1 MNIFKTILNFVPS
14 ILTIPFY
21 IGSFLYLILLPDI
34 TYYALGIYLDI
45 WIPALRTFWGFPI
58 LFILLMIPF
67 VSTILVWLLTFQS
80 FWVLFKFLIGSYY
93 PRDELLGFVTMY
105 PAAVVIIS
113 YTVSYIL
120 LRRENSSS
128 TNSPDWG
135 TTFPRNQD
143 TPASNT
149 REEDS
154 ATDRASSSSEAK
166 TRGESSTAARAARAA
181 SSSEANSSEA
191 KTRGETSKAARAARA
206 ASSSEVSKRR
216 RSSTASRAAEASSKN
231 PKNSTKETS
240 SEVDDI
246 FFDNRRK
253 K

>member
-1 MNIFKTILNFVPS
+1 MNTYKSILNFVPG

-45 WIPALRTFWGFPI
+45 WIPALRTFWGYPI

-67 VSTILVWLLTFQS
+67 VSMILVWLLTFQS

-113 YTVSYIL
+113 FTVSYFL
-120 LRRENSSS
+120 SKREN
-128 TNSPDWG
+128 NS
-135 TTFPRNQD
+135 
-143 TPASNT
+143 
-149 REEDS
+149 
-154 ATDRASSSSEAK
+154 ASSSSSAHIPPIPINENIPDPS
-166 TRGESSTAARAARAA
+166 TRGEESTAARAARET
-181 SSSEANSSEA
+181 SSSDA
-191 KTRGETSKAARAARA
+191 KTRGENSTAARAAREASSSDPKSRGQESTAVKAAKA
-206 ASSSEVSKRR
+206 ASSTSTSASETEDLYFDNTKGPHKENPSK
-216 RSSTASRAAEASSKN
+216 
-231 PKNSTKETS
+231 
-240 SEVDDI
+240 DDSNEDDDLY
-246 FFDNRRK
+246 FDNRVK

>member
-67 VSTILVWLLTFQS
+67 VSMILVWLLTFQS

-120 LRRENSSS
+120 SKKEDTAPS
-128 TNSPDWG
+128 TNS
-135 TTFPRNQD
+135 TARSSSFPRNQD

-231 PKNSTKETS
+231 PTKETS

>member
-1 MNIFKTILNFVPS
+1 MNIYKSILNFVPG

-45 WIPALRTFWGFPI
+45 WIPALRTFWGYPI

-67 VSTILVWLLTFQS
+67 VSMILIWLLTFQS

-113 YTVSYIL
+113 YTVSYFL
-120 LRRENSSS
+120 SKREN
-128 TNSPDWG
+128 NS
-135 TTFPRNQD
+135 
-143 TPASNT
+143 
-149 REEDS
+149 
-154 ATDRASSSSEAK
+154 ASSSSSAHIPPIPINESIPDPS
-166 TRGESSTAARAARAA
+166 TRGEESTAARAAREA
-181 SSSEANSSEA
+181 SSSDA
-191 KTRGETSKAARAARA
+191 KTRGENSTAARAAREASSSDTKSRGQESTAVKAAKA
-206 ASSSEVSKRR
+206 ASSTSTSASETEDLYFDNIKGSNKEKPSK
-216 RSSTASRAAEASSKN
+216 
-231 PKNSTKETS
+231 
-240 SEVDDI
+240 DDSNEDDDDDLY
-246 FFDNRRK
+246 FDNRVK

>member
-1 MNIFKTILNFVPS
+1 MNIFKTILNFVPG

-105 PAAVVIIS
+105 PATVVIIS

-120 LRRENSSS
+120 LRRESVSS
-128 TNSPDWG
+128 TNSPDWD
-135 TTFPRNQD
+135 TTFPRDEN
-143 TPASNT
+143 TPEST
-149 REEDS
+149 SRDEDS
-154 ATDRASSSSEAK
+154 AAARASSSAETASSEAK
-166 TRGESSTAARAARAA
+166 SRGERSKASRAARAVSSGEVASSEAKSRGESSKASRAARA
-181 SSSEANSSEA
+181 
-191 KTRGETSKAARAARA
+191 
-206 ASSSEVSKRR
+206 
-216 RSSTASRAAEASSKN
+216 SSKKLKDPYFDN
-231 PKNSTKETS
+231 KTNSTKDAPS
-240 SEVDDI
+240 DGDDI

-253 K
+253 R

>member
-1 MNIFKTILNFVPS
+1 MYKSILNFIPG

-45 WIPALRTFWGFPI
+45 WIPALRTFWGYPI

-67 VSTILVWLLTFQS
+67 VSMILIWLLTFQS

-113 YTVSYIL
+113 YTVSYFL
-120 LRRENSSS
+120 SKREN
-128 TNSPDWG
+128 NS
-135 TTFPRNQD
+135 
-143 TPASNT
+143 
-149 REEDS
+149 
-154 ATDRASSSSEAK
+154 ASSSSSAHIPPIPINESIPDPS
-166 TRGESSTAARAARAA
+166 TRGEESTAARAA
-181 SSSEANSSEA
+181 SSSDA
-191 KTRGETSKAARAARA
+191 KTRGENSTAAKAARA
-206 ASSSEVSKRR
+206 ASSSDPKSRGQESTAVKAAKAA
-216 RSSTASRAAEASSKN
+216 SSTSTSASETEDLYFDNIKGSHKEKPSK
-231 PKNSTKETS
+231 
-240 SEVDDI
+240 DDSNEDDDLY
-246 FFDNRRK
+246 FDNRVK

>member
-1 MNIFKTILNFVPS
+1 MNIFKTILNFVPG

-21 IGSFLYLILLPDI
+21 LGSFLYLILLPDI

-105 PAAVVIIS
+105 PATVVIIS

-120 LRRENSSS
+120 LRRESVSS
-128 TNSPDWG
+128 TNSPDWD
-135 TTFPRNQD
+135 TTFPRDEN
-143 TPASNT
+143 TPDST
-149 REEDS
+149 SRDEDS
-154 ATDRASSSSEAK
+154 AAARASSSTETASSEAK
-166 TRGESSTAARAARAA
+166 SRGERSKASRAARAVSSGEVASSEAKSRGESSKASRAARA
-181 SSSEANSSEA
+181 
-191 KTRGETSKAARAARA
+191 
-206 ASSSEVSKRR
+206 
-216 RSSTASRAAEASSKN
+216 SSKKLKDPYFDN
-231 PKNSTKETS
+231 KTNSTKDAPS
-240 SEVDDI
+240 DGDDI

>member
-1 MNIFKTILNFVPS
+1 MNIFKTILNFVPG

-105 PAAVVIIS
+105 PATVVIIS

-120 LRRENSSS
+120 LRRESVSS
-128 TNSPDWG
+128 TNSPDWD
-135 TTFPRNQD
+135 TTFPRDEN
-143 TPASNT
+143 TPEST
-149 REEDS
+149 SRDEDS
-154 ATDRASSSSEAK
+154 AAARASSSSEAASSEAK
-166 TRGESSTAARAARAA
+166 SRGERSKASRAARAVSSGETASLEAKSRGESSKASRAARA
-181 SSSEANSSEA
+181 
-191 KTRGETSKAARAARA
+191 
-206 ASSSEVSKRR
+206 
-216 RSSTASRAAEASSKN
+216 SSKKLKDPYFDN
-231 PKNSTKETS
+231 KTNSTKDAPS
-240 SEVDDI
+240 DGDDI